1 MGSVNNLEIYG
12 DQIIADL
19 NLSGNLDL
27 NKLSYHPSLAY
38 FRTKQLQDEFS
49 IYLNSYYS
57 TNPTLRSHYEEALLA
72 IAKAAIPTNE
82 YNIETYI
89 NYFQEKDA
97 LREEKIIKIDLTKTR
112 SKSFSP
118 DGVFFGKIKI
128 IDKNGVDISNKLVV
142 SALAEPYIFR
152 SPEIFKND
160 QLVILLK
167 GGINEGGATIGLDF
181 NNDDITDINI
191 GPLDY
196 DKTTNQLIYDN
207 LFTSDAAATSISE
220 PVVKDIVIE
229 VSDPNEKDKK
239 WKDWNPVS
247 ISRVS
252 TPLWGDDLKI
262 YLNNSSEEELK
273 IIPSNWKV
281 RISYDDLLN
290 EDISEAEIEKYDG
303 LYLIFEEEI
312 INQIFKAL
320 EDRKLE
326 DAQLEIGP
334 KLNFQ
339 KFSLKDYKNSS
350 ELYTAIS
357 SVNWIESS
365 EGDKTRLRLKSITQQ
380 EGLKEFK
387 VKFMIKPTERNNEQ
401 IYNTISLAYKK
412 INEWE
417 FADPDGYSLIEAEI
431 DNPDKTIIKIDRYG
445 DKLNIIGLEDE
456 GSIVP
461 EWQAYNPS
469 FNISANLR
477 LPWDQQATNPKNIE
491 IIGNKFDSGDDIL
504 IKIHH
509 EIEDDPKTQAWEG
522 SWKEYALIVDLNDV
536 NNGNDKLSE
545 DEQKIIF
552 NAEVLSDSGEI
563 YKQKYYF
570 SSSIDKNEVLN
581 VDKILNFF
589 KNGLENFINELKDEN
604 LNKIDINIDNI
615 EEYKTYQV
623 QKGKIDFKAASGLP
637 KPSVTIYARFIDNE
651 NKAIEYEKALQLYYE
666 YPINS
671 LENVYNYG
679 TNLGEFKWASTN
691 PLSNEDNAKQ
701 LINFYYKGMSSIAD
715 INEKGSSYKDGDIDL
730 IIDNRQINPT
740 DYVIKLSGWD
750 MQIILTTESK
760 LVINENS
767 IITFNLNDD
776 HGLKDISGKKI
787 IATKNL
793 EVNNY
798 AAWKSWGF
806 NPSKQLILNPSES
819 YVDRNTISLAFFG
832 EANLSLDS
840 KKVEI
845 PEADDFQFWSFNNKT
860 GEWSNEPLKLNK
872 VEPIKIGKISN
883 ILEFN
888 LAEPIKSDVKIE
900 VSYDPAL
907 STLMGEKPFTD
918 INKLIAE
925 SFYWQPIENKSPD
938 EEGPVVSW
946 AIVAGNYLSLQL
958 DDPSGI
964 TINNIELNSLNLPN
978 TSDFVIK
985 TNNHIIQAKN
995 INLSSLGYLELGLE
1009 SEVDAGDLVNISYV
1023 GSTMRDGLGNISNIR
1038 ETVVENYTIEFNRED
1053 AKTWFQNNDQTNI
1066 VFNKNTDPL
1075 TGWFLAESG
1084 ALSAQ
1089 NSDYQIKDDYIFK
1102 LDNLSKVTVNL
1113 SDQGNLSLDDNGD
1126 ANLDFLIENLNTEN
1140 VLGGSW
1146 NSKNDSWLKNSSN
1159 DERNINYILPKGD
1172 YKISVYHAETWR
1184 NNKQNY
1190 QLEINYSPFSLQA
1203 SQLSKQEFEK
1213 NILINKETAN
1223 KSIYIELLDEGL
1235 LKLSTGNKEL
1245 SSAINLYTID
1255 GEWLN
1260 SSYTD
1265 NLNQYVLP
1273 GLYRIEYLN
1282 WSTQENDISINAS
1295 LDSSNTLNVDRDT
1308 KENPSGSVVV
1318 NGIASKG
1325 ELNALDNQDFWNL
1338 KLTGKNIYS
1347 IRATDF
1353 KEDVNIIIE
1362 NNEDGLVA
1370 ESWNWGYYKE
1380 NGEFSPS
1387 DEAIVLDLTSSKFK
1401 ENTLYEFTLQA
1412 MSYSSNPTQYSLIA
1426 REHLNLN
1433 EAKKEVGRDIYSYE
1447 DIHNLLFDD
1456 GNSANKD
1463 IILTAVDL
1471 KDIASLRN
1479 VGNDKLLTLKAELEQ
1494 EKVSINGSI
1503 LGLENLI
1510 SKQQSNS
1517 NDVKINTILINK
1529 QNPSGLSEA
1538 ISNKL
1543 KLNEPGELANN
1554 SKEIQFGAKEISEL
1568 IKDVSKTTTEV
1579 KPISKTI
1586 NIKVES
1592 KQGRVSGFLLGNIE
1606 SNKLES
1612 NQSIANKVEK
1622 IDLGLQR
1629 ICINLDEETKNYI
1642 IKNPDQTLVWFKSP
1656 VNGDYSIFDYDNIT
1670 GTGSLLESNN
1680 NENIIDTLALYI
1692 QDGGRGDD
1700 DKLINGQITAPGG
1713 LAFVKQIKSDQ
1724 NNDEITNWKADL
1736 DNDGIISPLS
1746 DGLALA
1752 KRFSTPMIG
1761 MDSTLQNLLKK
1772 FDNNKLKGIDKVL
1785 DSDKLDIDKSGK
1797 VDLNDMKI
1805 IIRHSF
1811 GTYPGNEL
1819 IKDLNL
1825 LGNANISQIYEQLG
1839 LVQPKVYN

>member
-1 MGSVNNLEIYG
+1 MGRVNNLEIYG
-12 DQIIADL
+12 DQIIANL
-19 NLSGNLDL
+19 NLFGKLDL
-27 NKLSYHPSLAY
+27 KSLSHQPSLAF
-38 FRTKQLQDEFS
+38 FRAKQLQDEFS
-49 IYLNSYYS
+49 KYLNSYYS
-57 TNPTLRSHYEEALLA
+57 TNPTLRSHYEEALLE
-72 IAKAAIPTNE
+72 IAKAAIPTKE
-82 YNIETYI
+82 YNIDTYI
-89 NYFQEKDA
+89 NYFQEKVA
-97 LREEKIIKIDLTKTR
+97 LRQEQLIEIDL
-112 SKSFSP
+112 SKSRSDYFSS
-118 DGVFFGKIKI
+118 DGVFLGKVKI
-128 IDKNGVDISNKLVV
+128 IDKNGVDISNKLLV

-152 SPEIFKND
+152 SPENFEND
-160 QLVILLK
+160 QLVLLIK
-167 GGINEGGATIGLDF
+167 GTINEGETIGIDF
-181 NNDDITDINI
+181 DNDSITDINI

-196 DKTTNQLIYDN
+196 DKTTNQLIFDN

-220 PVVKDIVIE
+220 PVLKDIVIE
-229 VSDPNEKDKK
+229 VRDPNETEKR

-252 TPLWGDDLKI
+252 TLWGDDLKI
-262 YLNNSSEEELK
+262 YLNNNAEEELK

-281 RISYDDLLN
+281 RLSYDDLIN
-290 EDISEAEIEKYDG
+290 EDISEAELEKHDG
-303 LYLIFEEEI
+303 IYLIFDEEI

-320 EDRKLE
+320 ADGKLE

-334 KLNFQ
+334 NLNMINFN
-339 KFSLKDYKNSS
+339 LKDYKNSS

-357 SVNWIESS
+357 SVNWIGTS
-365 EGDKTRLRLKSITQQ
+365 EDNNTRLQLKSITPR
-380 EGLKEFK
+380 EGLVNFK
-387 VKFMIKPTERNNEQ
+387 VKFMIKPNEKNYEQ

-412 INEWE
+412 ENEWE
-417 FADPDGYSLIEAEI
+417 LADPDGYSLIDAEV
-431 DNPDKTIIKIDRYG
+431 NNLDKIIIKIDRYG
-445 DKLNIIGLEDE
+445 DKLNAIGLEDE
-456 GSIVP
+456 GSIIP
-461 EWQAYNPS
+461 EWQRYNPS
-469 FNISANLR
+469 FNTSTNLR
-477 LPWDQQATNPKNIE
+477 LPWNQQTTNPKAIE

-504 IKIHH
+504 IKIYH

-522 SWKEYALIVDLNDV
+522 AWKEYALIIDMYDI
-536 NNGNDKLSE
+536 NNGNNKLNEEQQQLIFSSE
-545 DEQKIIF
+545 ITA
-552 NAEVLSDSGEI
+552 NSDAN
-563 YKQKYYF
+563 YKQNYYF
-570 SSSIDKNEVLN
+570 SSLISNNEDLN
-581 VDKILNFF
+581 VDKIFNLF
-589 KNGLENFINELKDEN
+589 KKSLENFIYELKDEN
-604 LNKIDINIDNI
+604 LNNFDINLSKI
-615 EEYKTYQV
+615 EKQKSYQV
-623 QKGKIDFKAASGLP
+623 LEGNIDFTAAPGLP
-637 KPSVTIYARFIDNE
+637 KPSITMYTRFIDDE
-651 NKAIEYEKALQLYYE
+651 NNAIEYEKAWQLYYD
-666 YPINS
+666 YPVNN

-679 TNLGEFKWASTN
+679 TNLGEFEWASTN
-691 PLSNEDNAKQ
+691 PLSNEANSKQ
-701 LINFYYKGMSSIAD
+701 LIYFYFKGMAPIAE
-715 INEKGSSYKDGDIDL
+715 ISEKGSSYREGDINL
-730 IIDNRQINPT
+730 IIDNKQINPT
-740 DYVIKLSGWD
+740 DYVMKLSKWD
-750 MQIILTTESK
+750 MQIIITDESK
-760 LVINENS
+760 LEISENS
-767 IITFNLNDD
+767 VIIFSLKDD

-793 EVNNY
+793 EVQNY
-798 AAWKSWGF
+798 ANWQSSGF
-806 NPSKQLILNPSES
+806 NLSKQLILNPTES
-819 YVDRNTISLAFFG
+819 YVDRNTVNLAFFG

-840 KKVEI
+840 SKVEA
-845 PEADDFQFWSFNNKT
+845 PELDDFQFWSFNNKT
-860 GEWSNEPLKLNK
+860 GKWSDEPLKLNS
-872 VEPIKIGKISN
+872 VEPIKIGKRNNMI
-883 ILEFN
+883 EFN
-888 LAEPIKSDVKIE
+888 LAEPIGSDVKIE
-900 VSYDPAL
+900 VSYDPAQ

-938 EEGPVVSW
+938 EEGPIISW
-946 AIVAGNYLSLQL
+946 AIVAGKHLSLQL

-978 TSDFVIK
+978 PTDFVIK
-985 TNNHIIQAKN
+985 TDNHIIQAKN

-1075 TGWFLAESG
+1075 TGWYLNESG
-1084 ALSAQ
+1084 ELSAQ
-1089 NSDYQIKDDYIFK
+1089 NSEYQIQDDYIFK

-1146 NSKNDSWLKNSSN
+1146 NSKNDSWLENSSN

-1213 NILINKETAN
+1213 NILINKETAD
-1223 KSIYIELLDEGL
+1223 KRIYIELLDEGL
-1235 LKLSTGNKEL
+1235 LKLSTENKEL

-1260 SSYTD
+1260 SSYTN

-1295 LDSSNTLNVDRDT
+1295 LDSSITLNVDGDT

-1325 ELNALDNQDFWNL
+1325 ELNTLDHQDYWNL
-1338 KLTGKNIYS
+1338 KLTGKKIYS

-1362 NNEDGLVA
+1362 NNGGLVA

-1401 ENTLYEFTLQA
+1401 ENTSYEFTLQA

-1426 REHLNLN
+1426 KEHLNLN
-1433 EAKKEVGRDIYSYE
+1433 EAEAEVDRDVYSYE

-1463 IILTAVDL
+1463 IIITAVDL

-1479 VGNDKLLTLKAELEQ
+1479 VSNDKLLTLKAELEQ

-1510 SKQQSNS
+1510 SKQQPNS

-1529 QNPSGLSEA
+1529 QNPSGLSEE

-1554 SKEIQFGAKEISEL
+1554 SKELQFGAKEISEL

-1622 IDLGLQR
+1622 LDLGLQR

-1656 VNGDYSIFDYDNIT
+1656 VNGEYSIFDYDNIT

-1724 NNDEITNWKADL
+1724 SNDEITNWKADL

-1772 FDNNKLKGIDKVL
+1772 FDNNTLKGIDKVL
-1785 DSDKLDIDKSGK
+1785 DSNKLDLDKSGK

-1811 GTYPGNEL
+1811 GTYPGSEL
-1819 IKDLNL
+1819 TKDLNL

-1839 LVQPKVYN
+1839 LVQPKLYN